1 MDKSKQK
8 FTINDNNVSSKGQLP
23 EGKQITYLG
32 NKAAKR
38 RILIV
43 GNSITHHAPKDEIGW
58 YGDYGMAAS
67 CEEKDYVHLLASR
80 ILEREDACIMV
91 HQLATWERECTEDTG
106 LAYAKAS
113 HDFMADTVI
122 FRIGENIK
130 SPTGEGALALME
142 KAFSTLADYICP
154 EGARVIFTTCFW
166 RHGVVDEAIR
176 AVAKKR
182 GISLVELG
190 DLGDDARYMA
200 VGLFE
205 HRGVAMHPGDL
216 GMAMIAERIYKAL
229 EA

>member
-23 EGKQITYLG
+23 EDKYVTYLG
-32 NKAAKR
+32 NRAAKR
-38 RILIV
+38 RILII
-43 GNSITHHAPKDEIGW
+43 GNSITRHAPKDEIGW

-91 HQLATWERECTEDTG
+91 HQLAEWERACTEEG
-106 LAYAKAS
+106 ALSLARAS
-113 HDFMADTVI
+113 HDFHADTVI
-122 FRIGENIK
+122 FRLGENIK

>member
-23 EGKQITYLG
+23 EDKYVTYIG

-38 RILIV
+38 CILIV
-43 GNSITHHAPKDEIGW
+43 GNSITRHAPKAEIGW
-58 YGDYGMAAS
+58 HGDFGMAAS

-80 ILEREDACIMV
+80 ILAREDACIMV

-113 HDFMADTVI
+113 HDFHADTVI
-122 FRIGENIK
+122 FRLGENIK

-190 DLGDDARYMA
+190 DLGDDDRYMA

>member
-1 MDKSKQK
+1 M
-8 FTINDNNVSSKGQLP
+8 SSAGQLP
-23 EGKQITYLG
+23 EDKYVTYLG
-32 NKAAKR
+32 NRAAKR

-43 GNSITHHAPKDEIGW
+43 GNSITRHDKKPEIGW
-58 YGDYGMAAS
+58 HGDYGMAAS
-67 CEEKDYVHLLASR
+67 AEEKDYVHLLASR

-91 HQLATWERECTEDTG
+91 HQLALWERECTEERA
-106 LAYAKAS
+106 LLYAQAS

-130 SPTGEGALALME
+130 SQAGEGALALME
-142 KAFSTLADYICP
+142 KAFSSLADYICP
-154 EGARVIFTTCFW
+154 KGARAIYTTCFW
-166 RHGVVDEAIR
+166 KHGAVDEAIR

-182 GISLVELG
+182 GMPLVELG

-205 HRGVAMHPGDL
+205 HSGVAMHPGDL

>member
-1 MDKSKQK
+1 
-8 FTINDNNVSSKGQLP
+8 
-23 EGKQITYLG
+23 
-32 NKAAKR
+32 
-38 RILIV
+38 
-43 GNSITHHAPKDEIGW
+43 
-58 YGDYGMAAS
+58 MAAS
-67 CEEKDYVHLLASR
+67 AEEKDYVHLLASR

-91 HQLATWERECTEDTG
+91 HQLATWERECTEDSG

-122 FRIGENIK
+122 FRLGENIK

-190 DLGDDARYMA
+190 DLGDDDRYMA

-205 HRGVAMHPGDL
+205 HSGVAHHPGDL

-229 EA
+229 EE

>member
-8 FTINDNNVSSKGQLP
+8 FTINDNTVSSAGQLP
-23 EGKQITYLG
+23 EDKYVTYIG
-32 NKAAKR
+32 NKAAKK
-38 RILIV
+38 RILII
-43 GNSITHHAPKDEIGW
+43 GNSITRHAPKADIGW
-58 YGDYGMAAS
+58 HGDFGMAAS

-122 FRIGENIK
+122 FRLGENIK
-130 SPTGEGALALME
+130 PQAGEDALALME

-182 GISLVELG
+182 GMPLVELS
-190 DLGDDARYMA
+190 DLGDDDRYMA

>member
-23 EGKQITYLG
+23 EDKYVTYLG
-32 NKAAKR
+32 NRAAKR
-38 RILIV
+38 RILII
-43 GNSITHHAPKDEIGW
+43 GNSITRHAPKDEIGW

-91 HQLATWERECTEDTG
+91 HQLAEWERACTE
-106 LAYAKAS
+106 
-113 HDFMADTVI
+113 
-122 FRIGENIK
+122 
-130 SPTGEGALALME
+130 EGALALME
-142 KAFSTLADYICP
+142 TAFSSLADYICP

-182 GISLVELG
+182 GMPLVELG

-205 HRGVAMHPGDL
+205 HSGVAMHPGDL